1 MEELAMKK
9 PITVADLLAVT
20 DVCIEAWARL
30 LESRAR
36 GPWRRSGTIRMSTQL
51 IEEIM
56 EITEIVEITDITG
69 IASSS
74 PRIRRRRDRSIAL
87 LT

>member
-1 MEELAMKK
+1 
-9 PITVADLLAVT
+9 
-20 DVCIEAWARL
+20 
-30 LESRAR
+30 
-36 GPWRRSGTIRMSTQL
+36 MSTQL